1 MKKLNSGTKAVWGIS
16 EIGFSITATLET
28 AFFLFFLTD
37 VAMLPLA
44 ISGAIAAASGLV
56 DAVTALIAGVILDKF
71 NFKSGKYRPWL
82 MYAPLAAMVF
92 FILSFTKIGGDVTAG
107 VIIAIA
113 YVISH
118 FFWNLAYT
126 ANRSMTNVLTDDPN
140 ERAFLSGR
148 LGAGAA
154 LGRVC
159 ASLLVPNLTAA
170 LTSMVTGVMAYTITA
185 GLVSILYII
194 CYGIHFAV
202 TKGSEEPAD
211 PDAPKAAARSISF
224 ADMGR
229 NLISNPN
236 LILIFLHD
244 MMRLIAYYT
253 MAAGT
258 AYYCRVVLGDPTASS
273 TLLMVFYIGCFLGS
287 FVASRVAKVIGTKMT
302 TIVGMGGWIVIW
314 VIAYFL
320 NPGFMLLNVLMFLS
334 QVSFGLAYGLTANLY
349 SMCGTY
355 AYWKTG
361 KNTMGVTMSFL
372 TLSIKLGVALRGI
385 VIPAFLGFIAY
396 DATATTFDA
405 AAQGGISFMY
415 FLLPVIILAI
425 SLVPFLFFRIKDD
438 DIPKMNA
445 EIAERESKAN
455 AEAAA

>member
-16 EIGFSITATLET
+16 EIGFSIAATLET

-37 VAMLPLA
+37 VALLPLA

-56 DAVTALIAGVILDKF
+56 DAVTALFAGVILDKV
-71 NFKSGKYRPWL
+71 NFKNGKYRPWL
-82 MYAPLAAMVF
+82 MYAPLGAMIF

-107 VIIAIA
+107 IIIAIA
-113 YVISH
+113 YILSH
-118 FFWNLAYT
+118 FCWNLSFT
-126 ANRSMTNVLTDDPN
+126 ANRSMTNVLTDDPS

-170 LTSMVTGVMAYTITA
+170 LTSAFTGVMAYTITA
-185 GLVSILYII
+185 ALVSVLYII
-194 CYGIHFAV
+194 CYGIHFTV
-202 TKGSEEPAD
+202 TKGCED
-211 PDAPKAAARSISF
+211 PQEGTSKGGSRSISLG
-224 ADMGR
+224 DMGR
-229 NLISNPN
+229 NLVSNPN
-236 LILIFLHD
+236 LFLIFVHD
-244 MMRLIAYYT
+244 MLRLIAYYT

-273 TLLMVFYIGCFLGS
+273 TLLMVFYIGCFIGS
-287 FVASRVAKVIGTKMT
+287 FVAARVAKAIGTKMT

-320 NPGFMLLNVLMFLS
+320 HPDFMLLNVLMFLS

-355 AYWKTG
+355 SYWKTG
-361 KNTMGVTMSFL
+361 KNTMGITMSFL

-405 AAQGGISFMY
+405 AAQNGISFMY
-415 FLLPVIILAI
+415 FLLPVIILII
-425 SLVPFLFFRIKDD
+425 SLIPFLFFRIKDS

-445 EIAERESKAN
+445 EIQAREAEQ
-455 AEAAA
+455 AA